1 MARFYDDSLGVAA
14 QQNAIL
20 WRYMDVAKFIA
31 MVVDSALFF
40 SRADR
45 LGDPF
50 EGSLPGPEARA
61 HRLRLASLV
70 GLRRANAM
78 AEPSRYEWSRTWI
91 YVSCWH
97 MNPYESAAMW
107 KLYAQSGDA
116 LAVRVRMSALIA
128 QLPDSFFLAGVRY
141 INYKHES
148 IAFDDPYLSPI
159 LYKRKSFEHE
169 REVRAFRFDGP
180 VSALA
185 NNGGV
190 MIERSKRNDLSG
202 KSIQVSIGDLIEDIV
217 VSPTAPP
224 WLTIVLSKML
234 EKYSLSTKIRR
245 SSLLDVPAF

>member
-1 MARFYDDSLGVAA
+1 
-14 QQNAIL
+14 
-20 WRYMDVAKFIA
+20 MDIRQLLAHESVRISGN
-31 MVVDSALFF
+31 VEALRTIGRRACC
-40 SRADR
+40 SRAHERIDCPVTR
-45 LGDPF
+45 
-50 EGSLPGPEARA
+50 
-61 HRLRLASLV
+61 
-70 GLRRANAM
+70 
-78 AEPSRYEWSRTWI
+78 
-91 YVSCWH
+91 
-97 MNPYESAAMW
+97 
-107 KLYAQSGDA
+107 
-116 LAVRVRMSALIA
+116 
-128 QLPDSFFLAGVRY
+128 QLFLAGVRY